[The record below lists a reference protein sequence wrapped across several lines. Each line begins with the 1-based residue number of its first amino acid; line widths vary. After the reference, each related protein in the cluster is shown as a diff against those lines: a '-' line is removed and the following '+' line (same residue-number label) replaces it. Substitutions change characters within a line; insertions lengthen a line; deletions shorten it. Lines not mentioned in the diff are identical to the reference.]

1 MALILVK
8 YGVHHPIEKT
18 KLECANEHDHVVLV
32 QDGVF
37 WAVTD
42 EIQEVKGNICALRE
56 DFCARGYQEGS
67 AHVSLIGYPELVD
80 IIEKEE
86 KMIG

>member
-18 KLECANEHDHVVLV
+18 KLECAQDADQVVLI

-37 WAVTD
+37 WALNDDIT
-42 EIQEVKGNICALRE
+42 QVKGKVSAIKD
-56 DFCARGYQEGS
+56 DFLARGYPETASRVPLTSYAEFVEIVEQEPKT
-67 AHVSLIGYPELVD
+67 IG
-80 IIEKEE
+80 
-86 KMIG
+86 